1 MNPTERSML
10 ETLKAARDHGVIAV
24 KAEFEAEGTRSD
36 ELLRLLEIA
45 RKADLGVGLKI
56 GGCEA
61 VRDLAEARQFGVEY
75 VIAPMVE
82 TPYALSKYLAARD
95 RVFPADEQGDTR
107 FLFNLET
114 WTSYTH
120 LHDLGEIAGVGGA
133 GFVFGRVD
141 FAGSMGR
148 KRDFVNSDE
157 MIACV
162 EKVAEVA
169 RARGLE
175 LVVGGGVNPDSI
187 APLRRVRQTR
197 LDRFETRK
205 VIFDAAVLDGRDA
218 VRGMELAIAFEL
230 DWLRNKRAYYTR
242 IAVEDAERI
251 GMMEARQAAGAES
264 GATESGGAASGGTV
278 SGGRPQTAAA

>member
-10 ETLKAARDHGVIAV
+10 EMLKAARDHGVVAV

-95 RVFPADEQGDTR
+95 RVYPADEQGDTR

-114 WTSYTH
+114 RTSFSH
-120 LHDLGEIAGVGGA
+120 LEDLGEIAAVGGA

-148 KRDFVNSDE
+148 ARDFVNSDE
-157 MIACV
+157 MIGYI
-162 EKVAEVA
+162 ELVAQIA
-169 RARGLE
+169 RTRGVE
-175 LVVGGGVNPDSI
+175 LVVGGGVNPASI
-187 APLRRVRQTR
+187 VPLRRLREIR

-218 VRGMELAIAFEL
+218 ARGMEIAIAFEL
-230 DWLRNKRAYYTR
+230 EWLRNKRAYYTR
-242 IAVEDAERI
+242 IAIEDADRI
-251 GMMEARQAAGAES
+251 GMMEARQAA
-264 GATESGGAASGGTV
+264 V
-278 SGGRPQTAAA
+278 DDRPQTAVA